1 MKELVIFG
9 CGGFG
14 REVADVVDAINAVN
28 PIWQI
33 VGFADDGPS
42 PQDLERLHR
51 TGRRHLSDEDL
62 AGLGPSVNYVIAV
75 GDGQVRRRLSARL
88 DGMGWSAAVLVHPS
102 ATIGAEV
109 TLGPGTV
116 ICAGVRITTNIVLG
130 QHVHV
135 NLNSTIGH
143 DSHMHDFVTI
153 NPLVAISGG
162 VTLAAGAMMGTHSAI
177 LQNLTVGAES
187 VVGAGSL
194 VAKPVPDGVVIKGV
208 PAR

>member
-116 ICAGVRITTNIVLG
+116 ICAGVRITTRDG
-130 QHVHV
+130 QVEASAAS
-135 NLNSTIGH
+135 LAREAARA
-143 DSHMHDFVTI
+143 VT
-153 NPLVAISGG
+153 
-162 VTLAAGAMMGTHSAI
+162 AAACFMVRTR
-177 LQNLTVGAES
+177 L
-187 VVGAGSL
+187 
-194 VAKPVPDGVVIKGV
+194 
-208 PAR
+208 R